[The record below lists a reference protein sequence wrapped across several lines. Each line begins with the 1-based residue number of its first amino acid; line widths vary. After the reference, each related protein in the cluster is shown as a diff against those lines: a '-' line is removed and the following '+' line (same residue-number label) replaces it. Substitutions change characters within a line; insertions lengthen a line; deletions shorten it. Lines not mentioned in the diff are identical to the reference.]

1 MLTIHT
7 PKYMADSTQ
16 KDQTHPLWKSD
27 RQIVDRLMT
36 ETPNDHN
43 LSELARL
50 RIRYQGFPG
59 ARDIQGDL
67 DKVLQKWN
75 LTEAGLFEKTRELHA
90 EGHVY
95 GNKNAQQEDWS

>member
-1 MLTIHT
+1 
-7 PKYMADSTQ
+7 MAESTQ
-16 KDQTHPLWKSD
+16 KDQTHPLWKRD
-27 RQIVDRLMT
+27 REIVDRLLA
-36 ETPNDHN
+36 ETPTDYN

-50 RIRYQGFPG
+50 RVRYQGFPG

-75 LTEAGLFEKTRELHA
+75 LTESGLFEQTRQIHEQ
-90 EGHVY
+90 GDVY